1 MAVYLN
7 CNESDGKPAARV
19 GDSVSCPKHGNVTI
33 VSGAK
38 ATFLGGV
45 MFARLGD
52 KTSCGA
58 VITQGSS
65 SVFICDKNAAFVGCA
80 TDHGGHITSGSP
92 NVFVGTHNGELL
104 TVEFFDE
111 QFKLVHA
118 DTNIPIA
125 NRQYRITSSDGQIWE
140 GISNTEGLT
149 ERIHTNTSV
158 ELSIEFMDVTN

>member
-7 CNESDGKPAARV
+7 CDESDGKPAARV
-19 GDSVSCPKHGNVTI
+19 GDSVSCPRHGNVTI

-65 SVFICDKNAAFVGCA
+65 SVLICDKHAAFVGCA
-80 TDHGGHITSGSP
+80 TDHGGHITSGCP

-111 QFKLVHA
+111 QFHLVHA
-118 DTNIPIA
+118 DIRLISLK
-125 NRQYRITSSDGQIWE
+125 YR
-140 GISNTEGLT
+140 
-149 ERIHTNTSV
+149 RIHIVMEWVFTAPAVIPWTGSGKDW
-158 ELSIEFMDVTN
+158 M